1 MYLLDTDWI
10 IQALAGREPAVRTLR
25 NLAGSQVYA
34 SLITVGELYERAF
47 VSANPQ
53 AHIASFRLFMAPYR
67 HLGLSEPIME
77 RFAETR
83 ASLRR
88 RGQLLPDFDLLI
100 AATALHHDL
109 TVLTFNLRHFQ
120 RIPDLKIYQPD

>member
-10 IQALAGREPAVRTLR
+10 IQALTGRELAVQTLR
-25 NLAGSQVYA
+25 RLAGSQVYV
-34 SLITVGELYERAF
+34 SLITVGELYERTF

-53 AHIASFRLFMAPYR
+53 AHLQTFRQFMVPYR
-67 HLGLSEPIME
+67 HLGLNEPIME

-83 ASLRR
+83 AALRR
-88 RGQLLPDFDLLI
+88 SGQIIPDFDMLI

-109 TVLTFNLRHFQ
+109 TVLTFNLRHFA
-120 RIPDLKIYQPD
+120 RVPDLESYEPR